1 MRING
6 APGKTGNIMPS
17 APMTMSTLAAI
28 QRTIVTVS
36 TTHRFDA
43 ASAAAII

>member
-1 MRING
+1 MKING
-6 APGKTGNIMPS
+6 APGKTGNTSPS
-17 APMTMSTLAAI
+17 APMTISTPAAI
-28 QRTIVTVS
+28 QSTIVTVS